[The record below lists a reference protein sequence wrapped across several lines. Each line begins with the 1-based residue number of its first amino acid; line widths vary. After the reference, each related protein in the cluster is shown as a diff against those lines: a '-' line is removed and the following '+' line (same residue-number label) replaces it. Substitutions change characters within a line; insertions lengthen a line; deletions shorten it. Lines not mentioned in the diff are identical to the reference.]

1 MPGSG
6 LARDYTGPQRLAW
19 RFLLPVMRVLPHV
32 HSARTS
38 GRNLAAVADDER
50 FADVSGK
57 YFLGLEPVRTSTDS
71 YDLAKAADLWE
82 TSERLIAA
90 VGVTG
95 EGRRG

>member
-6 LARDYTGPQRLAW
+6 LARDYTGMQRLAW

-38 GRNLAAVADDER
+38 GRNLAAPAGDER
-50 FADVSGK
+50 FADVTGK
-57 YFLGLEPVRTSTDS
+57 YFLGPEPVSSSAES
-71 YDLAKAADLWE
+71 YDLGKAADLWE

-95 EGRRG
+95 ESRRG